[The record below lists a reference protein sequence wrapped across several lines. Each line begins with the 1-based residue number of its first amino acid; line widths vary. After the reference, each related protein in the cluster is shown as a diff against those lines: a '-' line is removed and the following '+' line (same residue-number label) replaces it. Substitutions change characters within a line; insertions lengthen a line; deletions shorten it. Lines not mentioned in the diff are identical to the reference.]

1 MSDCKF
7 EFSFLNDNLVVL
19 AGRRLS
25 SFSLVNVMHV
35 TKCNQHIEGDKLC
48 ASQTSLLSCC

>member
-19 AGRRLS
+19 AGHRLS
-25 SFSLVNVMHV
+25 SFSFVNVMHV

-48 ASQTSLLSCC
+48 ASQTSLLLCC